1 MNKKPRQLPQGHSF
15 HITLRCNSRAFLI
28 AKRLRRDVLLAVL
41 AKAQTKIPHRLYGV
55 CLMAN
60 HIHLLLRPSDAT
72 QLPKLMHW
80 VAWYAAMLLNRMT
93 GRCGHFWEARYYSTP
108 IAPSD
113 HKRAL
118 NTLRY
123 IHANPKAAGVRK
135 GFYDPYSN
143 YGHYSRLETDGITQ
157 WHPSFLQLA
166 PTLTGCSKRYERF
179 CKHYRHH
186 PKPPPKCHWGKR
198 VLNNLLSGRRN
209 NSSSNTRRK
218 HHRIAPG
225 QQQFPFAADHHHP
238 LLPEDWQHIAQQFR
252 HCNAP
257 RWSDSEDIDA
267 DLNSS

>member
-1 MNKKPRQLPQGHSF
+1 
-15 HITLRCNSRAFLI
+15 
-28 AKRLRRDVLLAVL
+28 VL
-41 AKAQTKIPHRLYGV
+41 AKAQTKIPYRLYGV

-80 VAWYAAMLLNRMT
+80 VAWYSAMLLNRIT
-93 GRCGHFWEARYYSTP
+93 GRCGHFWEARYYATP
-108 IAPSD
+108 IAPKD
-113 HKRAL
+113 HQRAL

-123 IHANPKAAGVRK
+123 IHANPKAAGVRQ

-143 YGHYSRLETDGITQ
+143 YGHYSRLESDGITQ

-166 PTLTGCSKRYERF
+166 PTLTGCSKRYQRF

-198 VLNNLLSGRRN
+198 VLNNLLSGRGGRSN
-209 NSSSNTRRK
+209 SNTRRK

-225 QQQFPFAADHHHP
+225 QQHLPFAADHHHS

-257 RWSDSEDIDA
+257 RWSDDGHNQST
-267 DLNSS
+267 LNSS